1 MNSLTTSFRIA
12 FRNLS
17 RQKKR
22 SFLLGG
28 AIAFGILIITLV
40 NSFTAGLVENVQD
53 NFSHLFAGH
62 VFLYGYEKSPSGRL
76 ITLIREDDVLIET
89 IESLENLPI
98 QYISR
103 RSSLEGTLI
112 FEGET
117 IRQEVAGV
125 NWQEESY
132 LSERLILRDG
142 SMDRVL
148 ADPRA
153 LILNEKMADRLDVR
167 IGDTLLVQLQTVT
180 GQQNVGEF
188 TLAAT
193 SVDTGYFSAVSA
205 YAHRSHVNR
214 LLNIGENEYISLGLF
229 LEDMLLM
236 QRAAQMLED
245 ALEDKVSMAPRFTG
259 PRGFQEQRNRLLEEQ
274 WEGTRFQLFTI
285 GDFLEPLNQAAST
298 LNTVGLVV
306 VLILFLI
313 IMVGVINTFRMVIYE
328 RTREIGTMRSLGLQ
342 RGGVRG
348 LFLLE
353 ALLLSIGGA
362 LVGLAAAFIV
372 ALILSLI
379 NFGTDSQ
386 FFVILREGHLLFKVL
401 PLQIAGNVLI
411 VGVLTLLA
419 ALIPAS
425 RAASMDPA
433 HALRKTY

>member
-1 MNSLTTSFRIA
+1 MNTLRIS

-40 NSFTAGLVENVQD
+40 NSFTAGFVENVQE
-53 NFSHLFAGH
+53 NFSHFFAGH
-62 VFLYGYEKSPSGRL
+62 VFLTGYEKSPSGRL
-76 ITLIREDDVLIET
+76 ITVIREDDVLIEA
-89 IESLENLPI
+89 IESLENLPL
-98 QYISR
+98 QYLSR

-112 FEGET
+112 FEGES
-117 IRQEVAGV
+117 IRQEVVGV
-125 NWQEESY
+125 NWQEEGF
-132 LSERLILRDG
+132 LSERLILREG
-142 SMDRVL
+142 SMEQVL
-148 ADPRA
+148 VDPRA
-153 LILNEKMADRLDVR
+153 LVLNEKMAVRLNVE

-188 TLAAT
+188 ILAAT
-193 SVDTGYFSAVSA
+193 SVDTGFFSAVSA

-214 LLNIGENEYISLGLF
+214 LLNISEDEYISLGLF
-229 LEDMLLM
+229 LKDMLLM
-236 QRAAQMLED
+236 EREAQALSG
-245 ALEDKVSMAPRFTG
+245 ALEEKLSLVPRFSG
-259 PRGFQEQRNRLLEEQ
+259 PRGFQEQRNQLLEEQ
-274 WEGTRFQLFTI
+274 WEGTRYQLFTI
-285 GDFLEPLNQAAST
+285 GDFLKPLNQIAST

-306 VLILFLI
+306 VLILFVI
-313 IMVGVINTFRMVIYE
+313 IMVGVTNTFRMIIYE

-353 ALLLSIGGA
+353 ALLLSLGGA
-362 LVGLAAAFIV
+362 LVGLIAAFLV

-379 NFGTDSQ
+379 NFGMDNQ
-386 FFVILREGHLLFKVL
+386 FFIILKNGHLFFKVL
-401 PLQIAGNVLI
+401 PAQIAGNIAVI
-411 VGVLTLLA
+411 GVLTLLA

-425 RAASMDPA
+425 RAAKLDPA

>member
-1 MNSLTTSFRIA
+1 MNSLRIA

-40 NSFTAGLVENVQD
+40 NSFTAGFVENVQE
-53 NFSHLFAGH
+53 NFSHFFAGH

-76 ITLIREDDVLIET
+76 ITVIRNDEVLIET

-98 QYISR
+98 QYLSR
-103 RSSLEGTLI
+103 RSSLDGTLI
-112 FEGET
+112 FEGES
-117 IRQEVAGV
+117 ISQEVVGV
-125 NWQEESY
+125 NWQEERY
-132 LSERLILRDG
+132 LSDRLILREG
-142 SMDRVL
+142 SMERVL

-153 LILNEKMADRLDVR
+153 LILNEKMAERLNVE

-188 TLAAT
+188 ILAAT
-193 SVDTGYFSAVSA
+193 SIDTGFFSAVSA

-214 LLNIGENEYISLGLF
+214 LLNIAEDEYISLGLF

-236 QRAAQMLED
+236 ERAAQMLTS
-245 ALEDKVSMAPRFTG
+245 ALEDKVSLVPRFSG
-259 PRGFQEQRNRLLEEQ
+259 PKGFQEQRNRLLEEQ
-274 WEGTRFQLFTI
+274 WEGTRYQLFTI
-285 GDFLEPLNQAAST
+285 GDFLEPLNQVAST

-306 VLILFLI
+306 VLILFVI
-313 IMVGVINTFRMVIYE
+313 IMVGVTNTFRMVIHE

-353 ALLLSIGGA
+353 ALLLSLGGA
-362 LVGLAAAFIV
+362 VVGLVAAFLV
-372 ALILSLI
+372 ALVLSLI

-386 FFVILREGHLLFKVL
+386 FFIILREGHLLFKVL
-401 PLQIAGNVLI
+401 PARIAGNILI

-419 ALIPAS
+419 ALLPAS
-425 RAASMDPA
+425 RAAKMDPA

>member
-1 MNSLTTSFRIA
+1 MNSLRIA

-28 AIAFGILIITLV
+28 AIAFGIMIITLV
-40 NSFTAGLVENVQD
+40 NSFTAGFVENVQE

-76 ITLIREDDVLIET
+76 ITIIRDDTVLIET
-89 IESLENLPI
+89 IESLKNLPI

-103 RSSLEGTLI
+103 RSSLDGTLI
-112 FEGET
+112 FEGES

-125 NWQEESY
+125 NWQEEHF
-132 LSERLILRDG
+132 LADRLILEEG
-142 SMDRVL
+142 SMERVL

-153 LILNEKMADRLDVR
+153 LVLNEKMAAQLDVK

-188 TLAAT
+188 VLAAT
-193 SVDTGYFSAVSA
+193 SKDTGFFSALSA

-214 LLNIGENEYISLGLF
+214 LLNIAEEEYISLGLF
-229 LEDMLLM
+229 LEDMRLM
-236 QRAAQMLED
+236 ERTAQMLTS
-245 ALEDKVSMAPRFTG
+245 ALQGKVSLVPRFSG
-259 PRGFQEQRNRLLEEQ
+259 PQGFQEQRNQLLEEQ
-274 WEGTRFQLFTI
+274 WEGTRYQLFTI
-285 GDFLEPLNQAAST
+285 GDFLEPLNQVAST

-306 VLILFLI
+306 VLILFVI
-313 IMVGVINTFRMVIYE
+313 IMVGVTNTFRMVIHE

-353 ALLLSIGGA
+353 ALLLSLGGA
-362 LVGLAAAFIV
+362 VVGLAAAFLV
-372 ALILSLI
+372 ALVLSLI

-386 FFVILREGHLLFKVL
+386 FFIILREGHLLFKVL
-401 PLQIAGNVLI
+401 PSRIAGNILI

-419 ALIPAS
+419 ALLPAG
-425 RAASMDPA
+425 RAAKMDPA
-433 HALRKTY
+433 QALRKTY

>member
-1 MNSLTTSFRIA
+1 MNSLRIA

-40 NSFTAGLVENVQD
+40 NSFTAGFVENVQE
-53 NFSHLFAGH
+53 NFSHFFAGH

-76 ITLIREDDVLIET
+76 ITVIRDDRVLIET
-89 IESLENLPI
+89 IESLKNLPI
-98 QYISR
+98 QYLSR
-103 RSSLEGTLI
+103 RSSLDGTLI
-112 FEGET
+112 FEGES
-117 IRQEVAGV
+117 ISQEVVGV
-125 NWQEESY
+125 NWQEERY
-132 LSERLILRDG
+132 LSDRLILREG
-142 SMDRVL
+142 SMERVL

-153 LILNEKMADRLDVR
+153 LILNEKMAERLNVQV
-167 IGDTLLVQLQTVT
+167 GDTLLVQLQTVT

-188 TLAAT
+188 ILAAT
-193 SVDTGYFSAVSA
+193 SIDTGFFSAVSA

-214 LLNIGENEYISLGLF
+214 LLNIAEDEYISLGLF

-236 QRAAQMLED
+236 ERAAQMLTG
-245 ALEDKVSMAPRFTG
+245 ALEDKVSLVPRFSG
-259 PRGFQEQRNRLLEEQ
+259 PQGFQEQRNRLLEEQ
-274 WEGTRFQLFTI
+274 WEGTRYQLFTI
-285 GDFLEPLNQAAST
+285 GDFLEPLNQVAST

-306 VLILFLI
+306 VLILFVI
-313 IMVGVINTFRMVIYE
+313 IMVGVTNTFRMVIHE

-353 ALLLSIGGA
+353 ALLLSLGGA
-362 LVGLAAAFIV
+362 VVGLAAAFVV
-372 ALILSLI
+372 ALVLSLI
-379 NFGTDSQ
+379 SFGTDSQ
-386 FFVILREGHLLFKVL
+386 FFIILREGHLLFKVL
-401 PLQIAGNVLI
+401 PARIAGNILI

-419 ALIPAS
+419 ALLPAS
-425 RAASMDPA
+425 RAAKMDPA

>member
-1 MNSLTTSFRIA
+1 MKTLRIA

-17 RQKKR
+17 RQKRR

-40 NSFTAGLVENVQD
+40 NSFTAGFVENVQE
-53 NFSHLFAGH
+53 NFSHFFAGH

-76 ITLIREDDVLIET
+76 ITVIRDDEVLIES

-98 QYISR
+98 QYLSR
-103 RSSLEGTLI
+103 RSSLDGTLI
-112 FEGET
+112 FEGES
-117 IRQEVAGV
+117 IRQEVVGV
-125 NWQEESY
+125 NWQEERF
-132 LSERLILRDG
+132 LADRLIFQEG
-142 SMDRVL
+142 SMERVL
-148 ADPRA
+148 SDPRA
-153 LILNEKMADRLDVR
+153 LILNEKMAERLNVE

-188 TLAAT
+188 ILAAT
-193 SVDTGYFSAVSA
+193 SKDTGFFSAVSA

-214 LLNIGENEYISLGLF
+214 LLNIAEDEYISLGLF

-236 QRAAQMLED
+236 ERAAQALTA
-245 ALEDKVSMAPRFTG
+245 ALEQKISLVPRFSG
-259 PRGFQEQRNRLLEEQ
+259 PQGFQEQRNQLLEEQ

-285 GDFLEPLNQAAST
+285 GDFLEPLNQVAST

-306 VLILFLI
+306 VLILFVI
-313 IMVGVINTFRMVIYE
+313 IMVGVTNTFRMVIHE

-353 ALLLSIGGA
+353 ALLLSLGGA
-362 LVGLAAAFIV
+362 VVGVIAASLV
-372 ALILSLI
+372 ALVLSLI

-386 FFVILREGHLLFKVL
+386 FFIILREGHLLFKVL
-401 PLQIAGNVLI
+401 PAQIAGNILI

-419 ALIPAS
+419 ALFPAG
-425 RAASMDPA
+425 RAAKMDPA

>member
-1 MNSLTTSFRIA
+1 MKTLRIA

-17 RQKKR
+17 RQKRR

-40 NSFTAGLVENVQD
+40 NSFTAGFVENVQE
-53 NFSHLFAGH
+53 NFSHFFAGH

-76 ITLIREDDVLIET
+76 ITVIRDDEVLIES

-98 QYISR
+98 QYLSR
-103 RSSLEGTLI
+103 RSSLDGTLI
-112 FEGET
+112 FEGES
-117 IRQEVAGV
+117 IRQEVVGV
-125 NWQEESY
+125 NWQEERF
-132 LSERLILRDG
+132 LADRLILTEG
-142 SMDRVL
+142 SMERVL
-148 ADPRA
+148 SDPRA
-153 LILNEKMADRLDVR
+153 LILNEKMAQRLNVE

-188 TLAAT
+188 ILAAT
-193 SVDTGYFSAVSA
+193 SKDTGFFSAVSA

-214 LLNIGENEYISLGLF
+214 LLNIAEDEYISLGLF

-236 QRAAQMLED
+236 ERAAQ
-245 ALEDKVSMAPRFTG
+245 ALTAALQDKISLVPRFSG
-259 PRGFQEQRNRLLEEQ
+259 PQGFQEQRNQLLEEQ

-285 GDFLEPLNQAAST
+285 GDFLEPLNQVAST

-306 VLILFLI
+306 VLILFVI
-313 IMVGVINTFRMVIYE
+313 IMVGVTNTFRMVIHE

-353 ALLLSIGGA
+353 ALLLSLGGA
-362 LVGLAAAFIV
+362 VVGVIAASLV
-372 ALILSLI
+372 ALVLSLI

-386 FFVILREGHLLFKVL
+386 FFIILREGHLLFKVL
-401 PLQIAGNVLI
+401 PAQIAGNILI

-419 ALIPAS
+419 ALFPAG
-425 RAASMDPA
+425 RAAKMDPA

>member
-1 MNSLTTSFRIA
+1 MNSLRIA

-40 NSFTAGLVENVQD
+40 NSFTAGFVENVQE
-53 NFSHLFAGH
+53 NFSHFFAGH

-76 ITLIREDDVLIET
+76 ITVIRDDKVLIET

-98 QYISR
+98 QYLSR
-103 RSSLEGTLI
+103 RSSLDGTLI
-112 FEGET
+112 FEGES
-117 IRQEVAGV
+117 ISQEVVGV
-125 NWQEESY
+125 NWQEERY
-132 LSERLILRDG
+132 LSDRLILREG
-142 SMDRVL
+142 SMERVL

-153 LILNEKMADRLDVR
+153 LILNEKMAERLNVQ

-188 TLAAT
+188 ILAAT
-193 SVDTGYFSAVSA
+193 SIDTGFFSAVSA

-214 LLNIGENEYISLGLF
+214 LLNIAEGEYISLGLF

-236 QRAAQMLED
+236 ERAAQMLTS
-245 ALEDKVSMAPRFTG
+245 ALEDKVSLVPRFSG
-259 PRGFQEQRNRLLEEQ
+259 PQGFQEQRNRLLEEQ
-274 WEGTRFQLFTI
+274 WEGTRYQLFTI
-285 GDFLEPLNQAAST
+285 GDFLEPLNQVAST

-306 VLILFLI
+306 VLILFVI
-313 IMVGVINTFRMVIYE
+313 IMVGVTNTFRMVIHE

-342 RGGVRG
+342 RGGVRS

-353 ALLLSIGGA
+353 ALLLSLGGA
-362 LVGLAAAFIV
+362 VVGLAAAFVV
-372 ALILSLI
+372 ALVLSLI

-386 FFVILREGHLLFKVL
+386 FFIILREGHLLFKVL
-401 PLQIAGNVLI
+401 PARIAGNILI

-419 ALIPAS
+419 ALLPAS
-425 RAASMDPA
+425 RAAKMDPA

>member
-1 MNSLTTSFRIA
+1 MNTLRIA

-40 NSFTAGLVENVQD
+40 NSFTAGFVENVQE
-53 NFSHLFAGH
+53 NFSHFFAGH
-62 VFLYGYEKSPSGRL
+62 VFLTGYEKSPSGRL
-76 ITLIREDDVLIET
+76 ITVIREDDVLIET
-89 IESLENLPI
+89 IESLDDLPL
-98 QYISR
+98 QYLSR

-112 FEGET
+112 FEGES
-117 IRQEVAGV
+117 IRQEVVGV
-125 NWQEESY
+125 NWQEEGF
-132 LSERLILRDG
+132 LSERLILREG
-142 SMDRVL
+142 SMEQVL
-148 ADPRA
+148 SDPRA
-153 LILNEKMADRLDVR
+153 LVLNEKMAARLNVE

-188 TLAAT
+188 ILAAT
-193 SVDTGYFSAVSA
+193 SVDTGFFSAVSA

-214 LLNIGENEYISLGLF
+214 LLNIPPDEYISLGLF

-236 QRAAQMLED
+236 EREAQELSS
-245 ALEDKVSMAPRFTG
+245 ALEEKVSLVPRFSG
-259 PRGFQEQRNRLLEEQ
+259 PRGFQEQRNHLLEEQ
-274 WEGTRFQLFTI
+274 WEGTRYQLFTI
-285 GDFLEPLNQAAST
+285 GDFLKPLNQIAST

-306 VLILFLI
+306 VLILFVI
-313 IMVGVINTFRMVIYE
+313 IMVGVTNTFRMIIYE

-353 ALLLSIGGA
+353 AVLLSLGGV
-362 LVGLAAAFIV
+362 LLGLIAAFLV

-379 NFGTDSQ
+379 NFGTDNQ
-386 FFVILREGHLLFKVL
+386 FFIILKNGHLFFKVL
-401 PLQIAGNVLI
+401 PAQIAGNIAV
-411 VGVLTLLA
+411 VGLLTLLA

-425 RAASMDPA
+425 RAAKLEPA

>member
-1 MNSLTTSFRIA
+1 MNTLHIA

-40 NSFTAGLVENVQD
+40 NSFSAGFVENVQE
-53 NFSHLFAGH
+53 NFSHFFAGH
-62 VFLYGYEKSPSGRL
+62 VFLTGYEKSPSGRL
-76 ITLIREDDVLIET
+76 ITVIREDDVLIET
-89 IESLENLPI
+89 IESLENLPL
-98 QYISR
+98 QYLSR

-112 FEGET
+112 FEGES
-117 IRQEVAGV
+117 IHQEVVGV
-125 NWQEESY
+125 NWQEEGF
-132 LSERLILRDG
+132 LSERLILREG
-142 SMDRVL
+142 SMEQVL
-148 ADPRA
+148 ADPHA
-153 LILNEKMADRLDVR
+153 LVLNEKMAARLNVE

-188 TLAAT
+188 ILAAT
-193 SVDTGYFSAVSA
+193 SVDTGFFSAVNA
-205 YAHRSHVNR
+205 YAHRGHVNR
-214 LLNIGENEYISLGLF
+214 LLNISEDEYISLGLF

-236 QRAAQMLED
+236 EREAQALSS
-245 ALEDKVSMAPRFTG
+245 ALEDKLSLVPRFSG
-259 PRGFQEQRNRLLEEQ
+259 PRGFQEQRNQLLEEQ
-274 WEGTRFQLFTI
+274 WEGTRYQLFTI
-285 GDFLEPLNQAAST
+285 GDFLEPLNQIAST

-306 VLILFLI
+306 VLILFVI
-313 IMVGVINTFRMVIYE
+313 IMVGVTNTFRMIIYE

-353 ALLLSIGGA
+353 ALLLSLGGA
-362 LVGLAAAFIV
+362 LVGLIAAFLV

-379 NFGTDSQ
+379 NFGTDNQ
-386 FFVILREGHLLFKVL
+386 FFIILKNGHLFFKVL
-401 PLQIAGNVLI
+401 PAQIAGNIAV
-411 VGVLTLLA
+411 VGALTLLA

-425 RAASMDPA
+425 RAAKLDPA

>member
-1 MNSLTTSFRIA
+1 MNTLHIA

-40 NSFTAGLVENVQD
+40 NSFSAGFVENVQE
-53 NFSHLFAGH
+53 NFSHFFAGH
-62 VFLYGYEKSPSGRL
+62 VFLTGYEKSPSGRL
-76 ITLIREDDVLIET
+76 ITVIREDDVLIET
-89 IESLENLPI
+89 IESLENLPL
-98 QYISR
+98 QYLSR

-112 FEGET
+112 FEGES
-117 IRQEVAGV
+117 IHQEVVGV
-125 NWQEESY
+125 NWQEEGF
-132 LSERLILRDG
+132 LSERLILREG
-142 SMDRVL
+142 SMEQVL
-148 ADPRA
+148 VDPRA
-153 LILNEKMADRLDVR
+153 LVLNEKMAARLNVE

-188 TLAAT
+188 ILAAT
-193 SVDTGYFSAVSA
+193 SVDTGFFSAVSA

-214 LLNIGENEYISLGLF
+214 LLNIAEDEYISLGLF

-236 QRAAQMLED
+236 EREAQALSD
-245 ALEDKVSMAPRFTG
+245 ALEEKLSLVPRFSG
-259 PRGFQEQRNRLLEEQ
+259 PRGFQEQRNQLLEEQ
-274 WEGTRFQLFTI
+274 WEGTRYQLFTI
-285 GDFLEPLNQAAST
+285 GDFLEPLNQIAST

-306 VLILFLI
+306 VLILFVI
-313 IMVGVINTFRMVIYE
+313 IMVGVTNTFRMIIYE

-353 ALLLSIGGA
+353 ALLLSLGGA
-362 LVGLAAAFIV
+362 LVGLIAAFLV

-379 NFGTDSQ
+379 NFGTDNQ
-386 FFVILREGHLLFKVL
+386 FFIILKNGHLFFKVL
-401 PLQIAGNVLI
+401 PAQIAGNIAV
-411 VGVLTLLA
+411 VGALTLLA

-425 RAASMDPA
+425 RAAKLDPA

>member
-1 MNSLTTSFRIA
+1 MNNLRIA

-40 NSFTAGLVENVQD
+40 NSFTAGFVENVQE
-53 NFSHLFAGH
+53 NFSHFFAGH

-76 ITLIREDDVLIET
+76 ITVIRDDKVLIET

-98 QYISR
+98 QYLSR
-103 RSSLEGTLI
+103 RSSLDGTLI
-112 FEGET
+112 FEGES
-117 IRQEVAGV
+117 ISQEVVGV
-125 NWQEESY
+125 NWQEERY
-132 LSERLILRDG
+132 LSDRLILREG
-142 SMDRVL
+142 SMERVL

-153 LILNEKMADRLDVR
+153 LILNEKMAERLNVQ

-188 TLAAT
+188 ILAAT
-193 SVDTGYFSAVSA
+193 SIDTGFFSAVSA

-214 LLNIGENEYISLGLF
+214 LLNIAEDEYISLGLF

-236 QRAAQMLED
+236 ERAAQMLTS
-245 ALEDKVSMAPRFTG
+245 ALEDKVSLVPRFSG
-259 PRGFQEQRNRLLEEQ
+259 PQGFQEQRNRLLEEQ
-274 WEGTRFQLFTI
+274 WEGTRYQLFTI
-285 GDFLEPLNQAAST
+285 GDFLEPLNQVAST

-306 VLILFLI
+306 VLILFVI
-313 IMVGVINTFRMVIYE
+313 IMVGVTNTFRMVIHE

-342 RGGVRG
+342 RGGVRS

-353 ALLLSIGGA
+353 ALLLSLGGA
-362 LVGLAAAFIV
+362 VVGLAAAFVV
-372 ALILSLI
+372 ALVLSLI

-386 FFVILREGHLLFKVL
+386 FFIILREGHLLFKVL
-401 PLQIAGNVLI
+401 PARIAGNILI

-419 ALIPAS
+419 ALLPAS
-425 RAASMDPA
+425 RAAKMDPA

>member
-1 MNSLTTSFRIA
+1 MNTLRIS

-40 NSFTAGLVENVQD
+40 NSFTAGFVENVQE
-53 NFSHLFAGH
+53 NFSHFFAGH
-62 VFLYGYEKSPSGRL
+62 VFLTGYEKSPSGRL
-76 ITLIREDDVLIET
+76 ITVIREDDVLIET
-89 IESLENLPI
+89 IESLENLPL
-98 QYISR
+98 QYLSR

-112 FEGET
+112 FEGES
-117 IRQEVAGV
+117 IRQEVVGV
-125 NWQEESY
+125 NWQEEGF
-132 LSERLILRDG
+132 LSERLILREG
-142 SMDRVL
+142 SMEQVL
-148 ADPRA
+148 VDPRA
-153 LILNEKMADRLDVR
+153 LVLNEKMAARLNVE

-188 TLAAT
+188 ILAAT
-193 SVDTGYFSAVSA
+193 SVDTGFFSAVSA

-214 LLNIGENEYISLGLF
+214 LLNISEDEYISLGLF
-229 LEDMLLM
+229 LKDMLLM
-236 QRAAQMLED
+236 EREAQALSG
-245 ALEDKVSMAPRFTG
+245 ALEEKLSLVPRFSG
-259 PRGFQEQRNRLLEEQ
+259 PRGFQEQRNQLLEEQ
-274 WEGTRFQLFTI
+274 WEGTRYQLFTI
-285 GDFLEPLNQAAST
+285 GDFLKPLNQIAST

-306 VLILFLI
+306 VLILFVI
-313 IMVGVINTFRMVIYE
+313 IMVGVTNTFRMIIYE

-353 ALLLSIGGA
+353 ALLLSLGGA
-362 LVGLAAAFIV
+362 LVGLIAAFLV

-379 NFGTDSQ
+379 NFGMDNQ
-386 FFVILREGHLLFKVL
+386 FFIILKNGHLFFKVL
-401 PLQIAGNVLI
+401 PAQIAGNIAVI
-411 VGVLTLLA
+411 GVLTLLA

-425 RAASMDPA
+425 RAAKLDPA

>member
-1 MNSLTTSFRIA
+1 MNSLRIA

-40 NSFTAGLVENVQD
+40 NSFTAGFVENVQE
-53 NFSHLFAGH
+53 NFSHFFAGH

-76 ITLIREDDVLIET
+76 ITVIRDDKVLIET

-98 QYISR
+98 QYLSR
-103 RSSLEGTLI
+103 RSSLDGTLI
-112 FEGET
+112 FEGES
-117 IRQEVAGV
+117 ISQEVVGV
-125 NWQEESY
+125 NWQEERY
-132 LSERLILRDG
+132 LSDRLILREG
-142 SMDRVL
+142 SMERVL

-153 LILNEKMADRLDVR
+153 LILNEKMAERLNVQV
-167 IGDTLLVQLQTVT
+167 GDTLLVQLQTVT

-188 TLAAT
+188 ILAAT
-193 SVDTGYFSAVSA
+193 SIDTGFFSAVSA

-214 LLNIGENEYISLGLF
+214 LLNIAEDEYISLGLF

-236 QRAAQMLED
+236 ERAAQMLTG
-245 ALEDKVSMAPRFTG
+245 ALEDKVSLVPRFSG
-259 PRGFQEQRNRLLEEQ
+259 PQGFQEQRNRLLEEQ
-274 WEGTRFQLFTI
+274 WEGTRYQLFTI
-285 GDFLEPLNQAAST
+285 GDFLEPLNQVAST

-306 VLILFLI
+306 VLILFVI
-313 IMVGVINTFRMVIYE
+313 IMVGVTNTFRMVIHE

-353 ALLLSIGGA
+353 ALLLSLGGA
-362 LVGLAAAFIV
+362 VVGLAAAFVV
-372 ALILSLI
+372 ALVLSLI
-379 NFGTDSQ
+379 SFGTDSQ
-386 FFVILREGHLLFKVL
+386 FFIILREGHLLFKVL
-401 PLQIAGNVLI
+401 PARIAGNILI

-419 ALIPAS
+419 ALLPAS
-425 RAASMDPA
+425 RAAKMDPA

>member
-1 MNSLTTSFRIA
+1 MNSLRIA

-40 NSFTAGLVENVQD
+40 NSFTAGFVENVQE
-53 NFSHLFAGH
+53 NFSHFFAGH

-76 ITLIREDDVLIET
+76 ITVIRDDRVLIET
-89 IESLENLPI
+89 IESLKNLPI
-98 QYISR
+98 QYLSR
-103 RSSLEGTLI
+103 RSSLDGTLI
-112 FEGET
+112 FEGES
-117 IRQEVAGV
+117 ISQEVVGV
-125 NWQEESY
+125 NWQEERY
-132 LSERLILRDG
+132 LSDRLILREG
-142 SMDRVL
+142 SMERVL

-153 LILNEKMADRLDVR
+153 LILNEKMAERLNVQ

-188 TLAAT
+188 ILAAT
-193 SVDTGYFSAVSA
+193 SIDTGFFSAVSA

-214 LLNIGENEYISLGLF
+214 LLNIAEDEYISLGLF

-236 QRAAQMLED
+236 ERAAQMLTS
-245 ALEDKVSMAPRFTG
+245 ALEDKVSLVPRFSG
-259 PRGFQEQRNRLLEEQ
+259 PQGFQEQRNRLLEEQ
-274 WEGTRFQLFTI
+274 WEGTRYQLFTI
-285 GDFLEPLNQAAST
+285 GDFLEPLNQVAST

-306 VLILFLI
+306 VLILFVI
-313 IMVGVINTFRMVIYE
+313 IMVGVTNTFRMVIHE

-342 RGGVRG
+342 RGGVRS

-353 ALLLSIGGA
+353 ALLLSLGGA
-362 LVGLAAAFIV
+362 VVGLAAAFVV
-372 ALILSLI
+372 ALVLSLI

-386 FFVILREGHLLFKVL
+386 FFIILREGHLLFKVL
-401 PLQIAGNVLI
+401 PARIAGNILI

-419 ALIPAS
+419 ALLPAS
-425 RAASMDPA
+425 RAAKMDPA